1 MTDLM
6 TIGYEGLEPSEFF
19 ARLKRCEVS
28 VIVDVRE
35 LPISRKRGFAK
46 SALAEGLEKHG
57 IKYLHM
63 PELGCPRD
71 VRHEYRED
79 GDWDRYTRRFKRHL
93 GTQDQALRSLAALL
107 PLERCCLLCFESDF
121 NFCHR
126 TFVAEQATAFVK
138 DSVKI
143 EHLTGPIQ
151 GRVVVRPLAAA

>member
-1 MTDLM
+1 MIDLM

-46 SALAEGLEKHG
+46 ADLAEGLAKHG
-57 IKYLHM
+57 IKYVHM

-71 VRHEYRED
+71 VRHEYRDD
-79 GDWDRYTRRFKRHL
+79 GDWVRYTRRFKKYL
-93 GTQDQALRSLAALL
+93 ATQDEALRSLASLL
-107 PLERCCLLCFESDF
+107 PAERCCLLCFERDF

-126 TFVAEQATAFVK
+126 TFVAERATAFVK
-138 DSVKI
+138 DDVKI
-143 EHLTGPIQ
+143 QHLTGPIQ
-151 GRVVVRPLAAA
+151 GRVVLRELAAA